1 MLWGDFLF
9 RKLKRELFFLAD
21 HIRMIFFSAFVCCFG
36 GMLLWVNGTNLW
48 QILRTGNLPSFS
60 LSVTGLF
67 LLWSFVYGLN
77 GIMLSLLLL
86 QSHSRCRSNLLT
98 SFTVCCGIY
107 LLHLVWYAVF
117 FCTHLIFFA
126 CVILLASFLLTIVL
140 FLLNRHGFLLL
151 RFLLILIFLV
161 ELYFIYFNLTFCLG

>member
-1 MLWGDFLF
+1 MIWGDFLF
-9 RKLKRELFFLAD
+9 RKLKLELNFLAE
-21 HIRMIFFSAFVCCFG
+21 HIRMIFFSAFLCSFG

-48 QILRTGNLPSFS
+48 QILRTGNLPPFS

-67 LLWSFVYGLN
+67 LLWSFVYGLT
-77 GIMLSLLLL
+77 GILLALLFL
-86 QSHSRCRSNLLT
+86 QSQNRCCNNLLA
-98 SFTVCCGIY
+98 SLAICSGIY

-117 FCTHLIFFA
+117 LCTHLVFFA
-126 CVILLASFLLTIVL
+126 CVILLASIFLTIVL
-140 FLLNRHGFLLL
+140 FILTRQDFLLF

>member
-1 MLWGDFLF
+1 MIWGDFLF
-9 RKLKRELFFLAD
+9 RKLKRELDFLAK
-21 HIRMIFFSAFVCCFG
+21 HIRMIFFSAFICCFG

-48 QILRTGNLPSFS
+48 QVLRSGSQPSFS

-67 LLWSFVYGLN
+67 LLWSFIYGLT
-77 GIMLSLLLL
+77 GILLSLLFL
-86 QSHSRCRSNLLT
+86 QGKIRCCNDPLT
-98 SFTVCCGIY
+98 SFAICSGIY

-117 FCTHLIFFA
+117 FCTHLVLFA
-126 CVILLASFLLTIVL
+126 CMILLVSFFLTIVL
-140 FLLNRHGFLLL
+140 FLLNRHGFLLF